1 MDLQLI
7 QQPPDGSAKPV
18 QVFGLGKPV
27 VAVLDEQRFNVLG
40 TEPFGDLQA
49 RLPRHVLVVGSVD
62 QPDRAIERDFTAQ
75 KKMVT
80 SFVEKLLGNLVRLAV
95 VTVGDDG
102 KALRLQ
108 LFLLFGRKVTGD
120 QVFGEIRRRGGADKP
135 RHSLGPGQGRK
146 QHDPSSH
153 GRSDQNLRS
162 FSQLVQGRH
171 RVPGPLPDGAVFEG
185 ARGFAVAGIIE
196 PEVSLAAFF
205 AEFFQRQRLAAGH
218 VGLEPGHEDDPG
230 GFPRGLV
237 VGDGCAVVPC

>member
-7 QQPPDGSAKPV
+7 QQSPDGSAKPV

-27 VAVLDEQRFNVLG
+27 VTVLDEQRFNVLG

-102 KALRLQ
+102 KALRLSVRAFCVIYAKAFRLK
-108 LFLLFGRKVTGD
+108 LF
-120 QVFGEIRRRGGADKP
+120 
-135 RHSLGPGQGRK
+135 
-146 QHDPSSH
+146 
-153 GRSDQNLRS
+153 
-162 FSQLVQGRH
+162 
-171 RVPGPLPDGAVFEG
+171 
-185 ARGFAVAGIIE
+185 
-196 PEVSLAAFF
+196 
-205 AEFFQRQRLAAGH
+205 
-218 VGLEPGHEDDPG
+218 
-230 GFPRGLV
+230 
-237 VGDGCAVVPC
+237 